1 MNKILITLVMVM
13 AGWMNIQAQT
23 RNSVVMDG
31 GGSGPYKAVMT
42 DDESLPISLK
52 SESLTMLN
60 FIKSSMAK

>member
-42 DDESLPISLK
+42 DDESLP
-52 SESLTMLN
+52 
-60 FIKSSMAK
+60 